1 MWYHKFSRNGG
12 YGNAEERPERRV
24 RGLAERVIPLGIAL
38 CFLRVMAYLPFLLN
52 PQCDKPREFEGRALI
67 SR

>member
-1 MWYHKFSRNGG
+1 MWYHKCSRSGG
-12 YGNAEERPERRV
+12 YGNAEERPERRI

-38 CFLRVMAYLPFLLN
+38 CFLRIVAHLRLLLN
-52 PQCDKPREFEGRALI
+52 LQCDKPWEFEGKALI